1 MAGELPP
8 FKFIVV
14 INGGVDELFVGIIFC
29 VGVVDLDTLE
39 LKLDAELEFVDSL
52 GLLGKFIVSGCV
64 GNALSVL
71 CIRLLT
77 MG

>member
-14 INGGVDELFVGIIFC
+14 INGGVAELFVGIIFC
-29 VGVVDLDTLE
+29 VGVVDTLE

-52 GLLGKFIVSGCV
+52 GLAGKFIVSGCV
-64 GNALSVL
+64 GNVLSVL
-71 CIRLLT
+71 WMRLLT